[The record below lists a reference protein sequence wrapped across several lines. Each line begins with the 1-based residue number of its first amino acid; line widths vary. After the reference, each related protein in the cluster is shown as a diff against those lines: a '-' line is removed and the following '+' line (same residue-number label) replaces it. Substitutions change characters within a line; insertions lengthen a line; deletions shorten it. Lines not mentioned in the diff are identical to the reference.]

1 MVRCLPRAP
10 CVACRLALARA
21 ECRRSDARARGGA
34 LSPRRAESRQSV
46 RDGAVGV
53 ILDTRGRAE
62 SKTNTPQFN
71 LTQSTDRARRS
82 GVHETLHLY
91 TRALGLLGQRASVHS
106 LPVHP

>member
-1 MVRCLPRAP
+1 MPRAWP
-10 CVACRLALARA
+10 AVWLSLALNVGGRTPAPA
-21 ECRRSDARARGGA
+21 AASFTTARGVATVA
-34 LSPRRAESRQSV
+34 L
-46 RDGAVGV
+46 RDGAVEGCRL

-62 SKTNTPQFN
+62 SKTNTAQFN

-82 GVHETLHLY
+82 GVHKTLHLY